1 MRSFTRSN
9 LSKQKTGLV
18 LLALTVNLGS
28 GCALPTGLLK
38 SRWAMDDP
46 EYAEKYCD
54 GAEKG
59 DVFGKLKQAADARFQ
74 EDASGLF
81 VSGGFS
87 KRNGD
92 EDGLVAIDVGAETY
106 FASYLTGRASLM
118 GMGNGEDWFTGADA
132 GLRLQSPSRFAPFV
146 GAGLFAGYA
155 KEVVPATDDWI
166 DNDEDGFIDE
176 HGEDKERL
184 SGAIA
189 AVYPELGAHFWW
201 NPSVRL
207 TGFGRYLVTTD
218 GRASDDWLC
227 GVGIALF
234 TNPWTTP

>member
-1 MRSFTRSN
+1 MSCFTQTN
-9 LSKQKTGLV
+9 LPMTNAAGLFLAVTTMV
-18 LLALTVNLGS
+18 LV
-28 GCALPTGLLK
+28 GCALPTGVLK

-46 EYAEKYCD
+46 EYAQKYCD

-59 DVFGKLKQAADARFQ
+59 DVLGKLKQANDARFQ
-74 EDASGLF
+74 EDASGWF

-87 KRNGD
+87 KRGDD
-92 EDGLVAIDVGAETY
+92 EDGLVAIDIGREAY
-106 FASYLTGRASLM
+106 FTSFLTGRASLM
-118 GMGNGEDWFTGADA
+118 GMGNGEDWFTGADT

-155 KEVVPATDDWI
+155 KEVVPADDDWI
-166 DNDEDGFIDE
+166 DNDDDGYVDE

-184 SGAIA
+184 SDAIA

-218 GRASDDWLC
+218 GRDSDDWLF

-234 TNPWTTP
+234 SNPRAE